1 MENLSNILDYK
12 ILLASKS
19 PRRLELIKQMGFE
32 VETFPIDVDE
42 DYPLDLDYRIIPE
55 YLAEK
60 KAKGFNYSLLNDN
73 EILLTA
79 DTMVFIDGHSI
90 SKPENRNQAID
101 FLTSLSENKHLVI
114 TGVCLKTNKKEI
126 SFSAS
131 TTVYFKKLELWE
143 KEYYVDNYKPYDK
156 AGGYAIQQWIGCIGI
171 EKIEG
176 SYYNVVGLPTFEV
189 FNHIKKIIVNY
200 E

>member
-32 VETFPIDVDE
+32 VETCPIDVDE

-60 KAKGFNYSLLNDN
+60 KAKGFDYSLLNDN

-131 TTVYFKKLELWE
+131 TTVNFKKLELWE

>member
-32 VETFPIDVDE
+32 VETCPIDVDE

-60 KAKGFNYSLLNDN
+60 KAKGFDYSLLNDN

-131 TTVYFKKLELWE
+131 TTVYFKELELWE

>member
-32 VETFPIDVDE
+32 VETCPIDVDE

-60 KAKGFNYSLLNDN
+60 KAKGFDSSLLNDN

>member
-60 KAKGFNYSLLNDN
+60 KAKGFDYSLLNDN

>member
-32 VETFPIDVDE
+32 VETCPIDVDE
-42 DYPLDLDYRIIPE
+42 DYPLDLEYRIIPE

-60 KAKGFNYSLLNDN
+60 KAKGFDYSLLNDN

>member
-32 VETFPIDVDE
+32 VETCPIDVNE

-60 KAKGFNYSLLNDN
+60 KAKGFDYSLLNDN

>member
-32 VETFPIDVDE
+32 VETCPIDVDE

-60 KAKGFNYSLLNDN
+60 KAKGFDYSLLNDN

-131 TTVYFKKLELWE
+131 TIVYFKKLELWE

>member
-32 VETFPIDVDE
+32 VETCPIDVDE

-60 KAKGFNYSLLNDN
+60 KAKGFDYSLLNDN

-101 FLTSLSENKHLVI
+101 YLTSLSENKHLVI

-200 E
+200 D

>member
-32 VETFPIDVDE
+32 VETCPIDVDE

-60 KAKGFNYSLLNDN
+60 KAKGFDYSLLNDN

>member
-32 VETFPIDVDE
+32 VETCPIDVDE

-60 KAKGFNYSLLNDN
+60 KAKGFDYSLLNDN

-101 FLTSLSENKHLVI
+101 YLTSLSENKHLVI

>member
-32 VETFPIDVDE
+32 VETCPIDVDE

-55 YLAEK
+55 YLAER
-60 KAKGFNYSLLNDN
+60 KAKGFDYSLLNDN

>member
-32 VETFPIDVDE
+32 VETCPIDVEE
-42 DYPLDLDYRIIPE
+42 DYPLDLDFRIIPE

-60 KAKGFNYSLLNDN
+60 KAKSFDSSLLNDN

-114 TGVCLKTNKKEI
+114 TGVCLKTNKQEI

>member
-60 KAKGFNYSLLNDN
+60 KAKGFDSYLLNDN

>member
-32 VETFPIDVDE
+32 VETCPIDVDE

-60 KAKGFNYSLLNDN
+60 KAKGFDYSLLNDN

-200 E
+200 D

>member
-1 MENLSNILDYK
+1 MESLSNILDYK

-32 VETFPIDVDE
+32 VETCPIDVDE

-60 KAKGFNYSLLNDN
+60 KAKGFDYSLLNDN

-79 DTMVFIDGHSI
+79 DTMVFIDGNSI

>member
-32 VETFPIDVDE
+32 VETFPINVDE

-60 KAKGFNYSLLNDN
+60 KAKGFDYSLLNDN

>member
-42 DYPLDLDYRIIPE
+42 DYPLDLNYRIIPE

-60 KAKGFNYSLLNDN
+60 KAKGFDSSLLNDN

>member
-32 VETFPIDVDE
+32 VETCPIDVDE

-60 KAKGFNYSLLNDN
+60 KAKGFDSYLLNDN

>member
-32 VETFPIDVDE
+32 VETCPIDVDE

-60 KAKGFNYSLLNDN
+60 KAKGFDYSLLNDN

-189 FNHIKKIIVNY
+189 FNHIKKIIVSY

>member
-131 TTVYFKKLELWE
+131 TTVNFKKLELWE

>member
-126 SFSAS
+126 SFSVS

-156 AGGYAIQQWIGCIGI
+156 AGGYAIQQWIGRIGI

>member
-32 VETFPIDVDE
+32 VETCPIDVDE

-60 KAKGFNYSLLNDN
+60 KAKGFDYSLLNDN

-79 DTMVFIDGHSI
+79 DTMVFIDGHSN

>member
-79 DTMVFIDGHSI
+79 DTMVFIDGNSI

>member
-60 KAKGFNYSLLNDN
+60 KAKGFDYSLLNDN

-101 FLTSLSENKHLVI
+101 FLTSLSEVAL
-114 TGVCLKTNKKEI
+114 
-126 SFSAS
+126 SS
-131 TTVYFKKLELWE
+131 TSSPQSLFFEL
-143 KEYYVDNYKPYDK
+143 
-156 AGGYAIQQWIGCIGI
+156 Q
-171 EKIEG
+171 
-176 SYYNVVGLPTFEV
+176 
-189 FNHIKKIIVNY
+189 
-200 E
+200 

>member
-42 DYPLDLDYRIIPE
+42 DYPLYLDYRIIPE